1 MKARWMALALTASG
15 MLFLGG
21 PARAQVGISG
31 VLGHWNT
38 PSAEVL
44 RDGELEFG
52 YNIIPERWAW
62 DHRGQYRNDIYFAS
76 VGFLPR
82 IEVSARV
89 SAIPGFLAF
98 GQIDPQSRYADADR
112 MFSAKIQLVRHSS
125 LAPDVTV
132 GLEDFFG
139 TRRFHTGYV
148 VAGKDFEARGIRLR
162 VDAGYA
168 GRVLRTASPVTLDGA
183 FIGADLRPVRW
194 FGVVAEYDTEKWN
207 LGFKVRAPFGIT
219 GRAAWLN
226 GQQLSAGAG
235 MSIQL

>member
-1 MKARWMALALTASG
+1 MALSG
-15 MLFLGG
+15 LLAGG
-21 PARAQVGISG
+21 PARGQVGISG

-44 RDGELEFG
+44 RDGGLEFG

-62 DHRGQYRNDIYFAS
+62 DHRGQYRNDIYFVS

-89 SAIPGFLAF
+89 SVIPGFTAF
-98 GQIDPQSRYADADR
+98 GQIDPQSRYTDADR

-125 LAPDVTV
+125 AVPDVTV

-148 VAGKDFEARGIRLR
+148 VAGKNFDARGIRLR

-168 GRVLRTASPVTLDGA
+168 GKILRPSTRVTLDGA
-183 FIGADLRPVRW
+183 FIGADLRPVKW
-194 FGVVAEYDTEKWN
+194 LGLVGEYDTEKWN
-207 LGFKVRAPFGIT
+207 LGFKVRAPFGFT
-219 GRAAWLN
+219 GRVAWLN
-226 GQQLSAGAG
+226 CRQLSAGVG